1 MSGLQELLDQAG
13 LAAQVVGEPPV
24 FDVVFS
30 DHNIVN
36 YRDTLR
42 ESKTM
47 LRRFGELLLT
57 QGILRGDSKF
67 YVSLAHTQDDVT
79 ATLAA
84 LAKVVHELA
93 NSPMGH

>member
-1 MSGLQELLDQAG
+1 MSGLQTHLEKAG

-30 DHNIVN
+30 DHEIVN

-42 ESKTM
+42 GDKTM
-47 LRRFGELLLT
+47 LRRFGELLLA

-67 YVSLAHTQDDVT
+67 YVSLAHTDDDVQN
-79 ATLAA
+79 TLAA

-93 NSPMGH
+93 NSPV